1 MKVKIDIDGDSHS
14 GLSAHAGTSGT
25 SPFAAEKIGLVS
37 SIELDPDLQTAFM
50 VGADLDGVD
59 FGKGAQN
66 NYDPDKIK
74 DAKKNHVTG
83 GCKVIAVVGGSVA
96 FNAILQTT
104 QDVPWLA
111 LVGSVPEGNLGN
123 CRGGVS
129 LDSYKHNLSRKNY
142 LKSKAPSDTYTDL
155 NIFLY
160 TNKNSEM
167 HPREKIAWANEDT
180 FFESASGV
188 AGGTNNASGFS
199 SDFTGGGLDDALA
212 LIVSDDPF
220 FRANRGE
227 LIKQVNN
234 WLSGDPSR
242 QVVYPSQ
249 IYASGVDLMGMVQK
263 PRTGQSTLYGP
274 DLKSA
279 YLFFGQLAKYCLA
292 HKTTQFGFFSVPPV
306 VISV

>member
-1 MKVKIDIDGDSHS
+1 MKLRIDIDADSHT
-14 GLSAHAGTSGT
+14 GLDAKAGT
-25 SPFAAEKIGLVS
+25 PFATDKIGLVS
-37 SIELDPDLQTAFM
+37 SIDLDADLQTAFM
-50 VGADLDGVD
+50 VGADLDSVD

-66 NYDPDKIK
+66 KYEPDKIR

-96 FNAILQTT
+96 FKAILEST

-111 LVGSVPEGNLGN
+111 LVGSVPEGNLGT

-129 LDSYKHNLSRKNY
+129 LDSYKHNLSRKDY
-142 LKSKAPSDTYTDL
+142 LKSKAPSGTYTDA

-160 TNKNSEM
+160 TNQNSEM
-167 HPREKIAWANEDT
+167 HSREKIAWANNNT
-180 FFESASGV
+180 FFESA
-188 AGGTNNASGFS
+188 AGGANGNNDASNFA
-199 SDFTGGGLDDALA
+199 SDFTGAGLTNALG

-234 WLSGDPSR
+234 WLSANPSR
-242 QVVYPSQ
+242 YVVYPSQ
-249 IYASGVDLMGMVQK
+249 IYASGVDLLGMAQK

-274 DLKSA
+274 ELKSA
-279 YLFFGQLAKYCLA
+279 YLLFGNLAKYCLA
-292 HKTTQFGFFSVPPV
+292 HRAVQFGFFSVPPV
-306 VISV
+306 VVSL